1 MTIRIVTDSACDVPQ
16 HLAEAYGITVVPVYV
31 NIGQESYLDGVDIS
45 RHDFYKNLY
54 SYPTPPTTAAP
65 ASGAFTEAYET
76 LAAAGASEI
85 LSLHIASSLSNT
97 FNAARLGA
105 EAAEGVAVTLFDTQQ
120 VSMGG
125 GLLVLLAAEAAAAG
139 SSMAQIV
146 AMLEKRVS
154 RTRVIGML
162 DTLESL
168 RYSGRV
174 SWATFGFG
182 TLLQIKPIMVVA
194 NGVVDVA
201 ARVRTRKRAV
211 AHLLEMV
218 ADGAPF
224 ERLAIIHVAAMEA
237 AAELQ
242 QQVAHLFPA
251 GIEPIIMEL
260 TPAIGAHFGLG
271 AVGFAYVTINGG

>member
-1 MTIRIVTDSACDVPQ
+1 MSIRIVTDSACDVPQ
-16 HLAEAYGITVVPVYV
+16 QLAQAYGITVVPVYV
-31 NIGQESYLDGVDIS
+31 NIGQASYRDGVDIS
-45 RHDFYKNLY
+45 RHDFYKDLY
-54 SYPTPPTTAAP
+54 NYPTPPTTAAP
-65 ASGAFTEAYET
+65 ASGAFTEAYER
-76 LAAAGASEI
+76 LASQGASEI
-85 LSLHIASSLSNT
+85 LSLHIAASLSNT

-139 SSMAQIV
+139 KSMSEIV
-146 AMLEKRVS
+146 AMLEARVA

-194 NGVVDVA
+194 NGVVDVV
-201 ARVRTRKRAV
+201 ARVRTRKRAIGQ
-211 AHLLEMV
+211 LLQMAEE
-218 ADGAPF
+218 AAPF
-224 ERLAIIHVAAMEA
+224 ERLAIIHVSAEAA
-237 AAELQ
+237 AAELRQ
-242 QQVAHLFPA
+242 QAAHLFPT
-251 GIEPIIMEL
+251 GDDPIIMEL

-271 AVGFAYVTINGG
+271 ALGFAYIAVG